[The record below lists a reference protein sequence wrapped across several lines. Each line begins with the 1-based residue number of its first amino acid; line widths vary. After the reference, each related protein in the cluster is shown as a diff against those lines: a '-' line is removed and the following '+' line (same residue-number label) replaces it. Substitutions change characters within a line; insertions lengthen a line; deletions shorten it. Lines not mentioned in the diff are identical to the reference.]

1 MKKLIIIGGGSYGRE
16 IYNLALEC
24 KGYGTEFTIKGFVDN
39 LYDVLEFDGYPPILG
54 KISEYTPTVDDVF
67 VCALM
72 DVDFKK
78 KYIGTILSKGGKF
91 INLIHKSASIW
102 QNTKLGT
109 GCIICD
115 NVHVSCDV
123 HIGNY
128 VTIQTS
134 SIVGHDCIIG
144 DYSHLNCFSFLGGQC
159 KIGEM
164 ATVNTGAILHPGKKA
179 GNHSMIGAGAV
190 VLKNVKEG
198 KSVFGNPAEYIEF

>member
-16 IYNLALEC
+16 IYNLALES

-78 KYIGTILSKGGKF
+78 KYIGTILSKGGNF

-102 QNTKLGT
+102 QNTTLGT

-164 ATVNTGAILHPGKKA
+164 VTVNTGAILHPGKKA